1 MACGEIFTTSKDLTV
16 AFTSAFPNLPGD
28 TGSTIGRGSGVVD
41 GKNLGFSVAPG
52 GNVVDV
58 RDLFE
63 LLRKFSQA
71 DKLFNK
77 EMRKVGY
84 KIAQDL
90 AGQVRVEAGSV
101 SRSRQAIQ
109 VARGLR
115 ADSRDRIPTIKLR
128 GSEQFISKSRPNSK
142 RKTPVTRADVFFGA
156 EFGGG
161 TRSTT
166 KQFLRHRGQSG
177 YFFWPTVRKRKN
189 EIAKEYL
196 EGMDRVVKE
205 LGIG

>member
-1 MACGEIFTTSKDLTV
+1 MAF
-16 AFTSAFPNLPGD
+16 SAFPNLPGD
-28 TGSTIGRGSGVVD
+28 TGSTIGRGSGVVN
-41 GKNLGFSVAPG
+41 GKNLGFSVSPG
-52 GNVVDV
+52 GNTVDV
-58 RDLFE
+58 KDLFE
-63 LLRKFSQA
+63 TLRKFSKA
-71 DKLFNK
+71 SNLFNK
-77 EMRKVGY
+77 EMRKVAY
-84 KIAQDL
+84 EIAKRLQND
-90 AGQVRVEAGSV
+90 VRLEAGTV
-101 SRSRQAIQ
+101 SRSTQAIQ

-115 ADSRDRIPTIKLR
+115 AKNDRIPTIALR
-128 GSEQFISKSRPNSK
+128 SGEQFISKSRPNK
-142 RKTPVTRADVFFGA
+142 NRRKPVTRGDVFFGA

-161 TRSTT
+161 NTPKT